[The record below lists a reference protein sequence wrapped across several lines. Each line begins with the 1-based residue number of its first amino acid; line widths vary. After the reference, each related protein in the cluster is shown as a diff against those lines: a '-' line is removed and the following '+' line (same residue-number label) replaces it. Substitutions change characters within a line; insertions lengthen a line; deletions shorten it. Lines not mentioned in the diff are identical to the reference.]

1 MTVYAEQFAGDRQ
14 VSGSLEPGAGD
25 VGTADVLGGAATWT
39 FTAPEEPGHYT
50 VTVTGAQSGKQ
61 VTADIT
67 VKK

>member
-14 VSGSLEPGAGD
+14 VSGSLKPGAVD

-39 FTAPEEPGHYT
+39 FTAPDDPGHYT
-50 VTVTGAQSGKQ
+50 ATVTGAQSGKQ
-61 VTADIT
+61 LTADFT